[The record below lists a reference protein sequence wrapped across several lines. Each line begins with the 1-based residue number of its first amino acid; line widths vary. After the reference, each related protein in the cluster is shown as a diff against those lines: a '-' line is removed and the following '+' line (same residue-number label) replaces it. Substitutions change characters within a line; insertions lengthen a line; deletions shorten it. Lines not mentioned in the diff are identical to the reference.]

1 MIDSPIYFIIRI
13 RKSILCDLSYLLV
26 YFIIKTKK
34 SFVMKQSDIHQF
46 ILLL

>member
-1 MIDSPIYFIIRI
+1 MIDSPIYFIIRV
-13 RKSILCDLSYLLV
+13 RKTILCDLDLLV

>member
-1 MIDSPIYFIIRI
+1 MIDSPIYFIIRV
-13 RKSILCDLSYLLV
+13 RKTILCDLDLLV
-26 YFIIKTKK
+26 YFVIKTKK